1 MKLLLQA
8 VKPLSKILAAG
19 AAFSFGFF
27 FCLWFMTAD
36 LMPQG
41 ELSATGGSGTQEE
54 AAAGQEETGAQ
65 EEVTTGQE
73 ETVLVID
80 PGHGGFDGGAEAAD
94 GTQEKD
100 INLAIALKLADM
112 AANYPVKVILTR
124 ERDMALTLE
133 TENTSK
139 KREDLLRRK
148 EIMKEAGADLA
159 VSIHLNS
166 FPQNTSVH
174 GAQIF
179 YPAAEGK
186 TDEERTG
193 EQRKEQTSKLF
204 AESVQKALETDIS
217 DGTERVSMK
226 KNDILLFKN
235 PPCRIILA
243 ECGFLSNP
251 EEAGRL
257 KTAEYQ
263 QKLAEAIWK
272 GINER
277 LCLSMKEKIP
287 VTDSANKGKDN

>member
-1 MKLLLQA
+1 MKLSLQA

-36 LMPQG
+36 LIPQG
-41 ELSATGGSGTQEE
+41 ELPAAGGSGAREEE
-54 AAAGQEETGAQ
+54 AGAREEAAGQENF
-65 EEVTTGQE
+65 
-73 ETVLVID
+73 VLVID

-100 INLAIALKLADM
+100 INLAIGMKLADI

-124 ERDMALTLE
+124 ESDMALTME

-139 KREDLLRRK
+139 KREDLLGRK

-174 GAQIF
+174 GAQVF
-179 YPAAEGK
+179 YPASEGE
-186 TDEERTG
+186 TGEERTD
-193 EQRKEQTSKLF
+193 EQREEQTSKLF
-204 AESVQKALETDIS
+204 AESVQKALEKDIS

-251 EEAGRL
+251 EEAERL
-257 KTAEYQ
+257 KTTEYQ

-277 LCLSMKEKIP
+277 ICLSMKEKIP
-287 VTDSANKGKDN
+287 VTDSANKEKNN